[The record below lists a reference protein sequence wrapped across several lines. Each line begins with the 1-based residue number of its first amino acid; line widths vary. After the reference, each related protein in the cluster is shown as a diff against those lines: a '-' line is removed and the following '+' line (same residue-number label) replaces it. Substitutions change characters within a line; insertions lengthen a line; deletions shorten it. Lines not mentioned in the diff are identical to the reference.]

1 MYSTKRR
8 DSQKNTQVITVINN
22 MKEMVLGIAVI
33 AVIILLAWLIGKSF
47 HKSKKETKE
56 SRKLIKTAQ
65 NSNLLVTC
73 PLCGSFLQKGQDL
86 FSRVYRP
93 MNVPDQLCT
102 ISGCPH
108 CFPLPEPGVKRTCPV
123 CGKNVPAKDGY
134 LTARLF
140 NKTDGKKHVVV
151 TGCTECSKHDKV

>member
-1 MYSTKRR
+1 
-8 DSQKNTQVITVINN
+8 
-22 MKEMVLGIAVI
+22 MKEIFLGIGVVAI
-33 AVIILLAWLIGKSF
+33 IILLAWILAKMRGKS
-47 HKSKKETKE
+47 SKEEKQK
-56 SRKLIKTAQ
+56 KLIKTATD
-65 NSNLLVTC
+65 SKLLVTC

-93 MNVPDQLCT
+93 MDVPDQLCT

-108 CFPLPEPGVKRTCPV
+108 CYPQPEPGVERKCPV
-123 CGKNVPAKDGY
+123 CGKKVPAKDGY

-151 TGCTECSKHDKV
+151 TGCTECSKHDRV

>member
-1 MYSTKRR
+1 
-8 DSQKNTQVITVINN
+8 
-22 MKEMVLGIAVI
+22 MKEMLLGIAVI

-47 HKSKKETKE
+47 LKPKAETK
-56 SRKLIKTAQ
+56 RKQKLIKTAQ

-73 PLCGSFLQKGQDL
+73 PLCGSFLQKGEDL

-108 CFPLPEPGVKRTCPV
+108 CHPLPEPGVNRKCPV
-123 CGKNVPAKDGY
+123 CGKNVPVKDGY

-140 NKTDGKKHVVV
+140 NKADGKKHVVV

>member
-1 MYSTKRR
+1 
-8 DSQKNTQVITVINN
+8 
-22 MKEMVLGIAVI
+22 MKEMILGIA
-33 AVIILLAWLIGKSF
+33 AVTIIILLAWILGKTFGKSR
-47 HKSKKETKE
+47 KAENQK
-56 SRKLIKTAQ
+56 KLIKTA
-65 NSNLLVTC
+65 SESKLLVTC

-108 CFPLPEPGVKRTCPV
+108 CYPRLEPGLQRKCPV
-123 CGKNVPAKDGY
+123 CGKNVPEKDGY

-151 TGCTECSKHDKV
+151 TGCTECSKHDRP

>member
-1 MYSTKRR
+1 
-8 DSQKNTQVITVINN
+8 
-22 MKEMVLGIAVI
+22 MKEMILGIA
-33 AVIILLAWLIGKSF
+33 AVTIIILLAWILGKSF
-47 HKSKKETKE
+47 GKSRKVENQK
-56 SRKLIKTAQ
+56 KLIKTA
-65 NSNLLVTC
+65 SESKLLVTC

-108 CFPLPEPGVKRTCPV
+108 CYPRPEPGLQRKCPV
-123 CGKNVPAKDGY
+123 CGKNVPEKDGY

-151 TGCTECSKHDKV
+151 TGCTECSKHDRP

>member
-1 MYSTKRR
+1 
-8 DSQKNTQVITVINN
+8 
-22 MKEMVLGIAVI
+22 MKEMILGIA
-33 AVIILLAWLIGKSF
+33 AVTIIILLAWILGKTFGKSR
-47 HKSKKETKE
+47 KVENQK
-56 SRKLIKTAQ
+56 KLIKTA
-65 NSNLLVTC
+65 SESKLLVTC

-108 CFPLPEPGVKRTCPV
+108 CYPRPEPGLQRKCPV
-123 CGKNVPAKDGY
+123 CGKNVPEKDGY

-151 TGCTECSKHDKV
+151 TGCTECSKHDRP

>member
-1 MYSTKRR
+1 
-8 DSQKNTQVITVINN
+8 
-22 MKEMVLGIAVI
+22 MKEIFLGIGVVAI
-33 AVIILLAWLIGKSF
+33 IILLAWLLAKMRGKSG
-47 HKSKKETKE
+47 KEEKQK
-56 SRKLIKTAQ
+56 KLIKTATD
-65 NSNLLVTC
+65 SKLLVTC

-93 MNVPDQLCT
+93 MDVPDQLCT

-108 CFPLPEPGVKRTCPV
+108 CYPHPEPGVERKCPV
-123 CGKNVPAKDGY
+123 CGKKVPTKDGH

-151 TGCTECSKHDKV
+151 TGCTECSKHDRV

>member
-1 MYSTKRR
+1 
-8 DSQKNTQVITVINN
+8 
-22 MKEMVLGIAVI
+22 MKEIFIGLAIIVI
-33 AVIILLAWLIGKSF
+33 IILLAWTIGRSLRRENENRNKKSRQ
-47 HKSKKETKE
+47 S
-56 SRKLIKTAQ
+56 LIKTASDQ
-65 NSNLLVTC
+65 KLLITC

-108 CFPLPEPGVKRTCPV
+108 CYPTPEPGLERKCPV
-123 CGKNVPAKDGY
+123 CGKNVPTKDGH

-140 NKTDGKKHVVV
+140 NRTDGKKHVVV
-151 TGCTECSKHDKV
+151 TGCSECVKHGLS

>member
-1 MYSTKRR
+1 
-8 DSQKNTQVITVINN
+8 
-22 MKEMVLGIAVI
+22 MKEIFLGIGVVAI
-33 AVIILLAWLIGKSF
+33 IILLAWLLAKMRGKS
-47 HKSKKETKE
+47 SKEEKQK
-56 SRKLIKTAQ
+56 KLIKTATD
-65 NSNLLVTC
+65 SKLLVTC

-93 MNVPDQLCT
+93 MDVPDQLCT

-108 CFPLPEPGVKRTCPV
+108 CYPQPEPGVERKCPV
-123 CGKNVPAKDGY
+123 CGKKVPAKDGY

-151 TGCTECSKHDKV
+151 TGCTECSKHDRV